1 MPSCNALALT
11 CRACAGLNRETGVF
25 DPAFRE
31 QFEISRPSQ
40 AYQALLAAVPVAF
53 VGSEERLTATVRL
66 LCKELQTEFAEKG
79 VTLPPWRD
87 VQAMLTKWRPSAGPS
102 ARASMGSAPV
112 PRPAVHQAA
121 AAQLLQP
128 PAAVKHDFFLGVPS
142 LGDSTRPRCPVYMRR
157 LLLCLWVMHAADLPT
172 NLCSARA
179 HADKHRPPSST
190 VAPGGSWL

>member
-1 MPSCNALALT
+1 MPGPPAALSLCEPSIPFSNPACAHCCLQACTQCQGTEVPSCNTLALT

-31 QFEISRPSQ
+31 QFKISRPSQ
-40 AYQALLAAVPVAF
+40 AYQALLATVPVAF

-102 ARASMGSAPV
+102 ARASMGSAPA

-142 LGDSTRPRCPVYMRR
+142 LSNLTPV
-157 LLLCLWVMHAADLPT
+157 HEEQPSPLPF
-172 NLCSARA
+172 
-179 HADKHRPPSST
+179 
-190 VAPGGSWL
+190 